1 MIIYHTYTYICKD
14 FTQTYIYNIYI
25 YNRWGRCARRLYV
38 DSAVIQDPT
47 AANCQGL
54 YNWRSRAS
62 CGFSESG
69 PLVLEVLVHT
79 VAINDWA
86 WSIAASCKD
95 NGRECSTVS
104 FGQITAA
111 CLEALPWY
119 IIYVYIYIYTWLGT
133 YVYIYT
139 CVFIYRNII
148 YIYICLFIV
157 QWHIVYTFTQ
167 YYKL

>member
-1 MIIYHTYTYICKD
+1 MIIYHTYI
-14 FTQTYIYNIYI
+14 YIYVKILHKRIYIIYI

-119 IIYVYIYIYTWLGT
+119 IIYVYIYIYIRDW
-133 YVYIYT
+133 VHMYI
-139 CVFIYRNII
+139 FISMYS
-148 YIYICLFIV
+148 YIEI
-157 QWHIVYTFTQ
+157 
-167 YYKL
+167 